1 MNSSTHP
8 YEQEE
13 VMAYLDGE
21 LSADRASGV
30 AAHLRECAE
39 CAELAEQMRGV
50 SVHLANWSVEPAPA
64 TLTRS
69 LEAATAS
76 SLRWE
81 KKMSRTGIAAW
92 LDGKFAPLRGRW
104 VVGAL
109 GAAAVAVLLLIVGVQ
124 NLRKESGAT
133 ALSYVKAVP
142 VDRPELHATES
153 TSPTAFRRRVANGRA
168 IQRTGANKR
177 EFRG

>member
-50 SVHLANWSVEPAPA
+50 SVHLTNWSVEPAPA
-64 TLTRS
+64 TLANG
-69 LEAATAS
+69 LEAARKDRA
-76 SLRWE
+76 LPKVERR
-81 KKMSRTGIAAW
+81 KGIAAW
-92 LDGKFAPLRGRW
+92 LDGRFAPLRGRW
-104 VVGAL
+104 ICG
-109 GAAAVAVLLLIVGVQ
+109 
-124 NLRKESGAT
+124 SGQCCR
-133 ALSYVKAVP
+133 LSPCSCLPSGYRISGK
-142 VDRPELHATES
+142 S
-153 TSPTAFRRRVANGRA
+153 RV
-168 IQRTGANKR
+168 
-177 EFRG
+177 